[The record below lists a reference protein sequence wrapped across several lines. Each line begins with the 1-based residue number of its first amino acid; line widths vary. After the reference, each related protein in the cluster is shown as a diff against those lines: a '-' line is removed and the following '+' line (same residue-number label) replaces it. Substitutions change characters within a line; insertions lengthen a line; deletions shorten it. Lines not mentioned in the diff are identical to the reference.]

1 MQKGNKKAK
10 ISPGLKLFYT
20 TLIVLA
26 LLVAVIL
33 VLVKVDFSPN
43 KKEKKAIRT
52 IGIDTNN
59 IVQLEKFADTKL
71 NMVKFEMTKPTNTY
85 KFLVKDINT
94 AEDYTWRALNLDTTL
109 STSWERL
116 GYIYSHLHGDQALKR
131 YKSYSDR
138 GISDKADIAEGE
150 SLEYFI
156 KANLYYNLALEYGSP
171 DSANVY
177 LQMAQSLEFQGLYEQ
192 AALLIQKSIE
202 ADPGNR
208 KYEAALIRALLFGGR
223 FDQALFMNKNYMNKY
238 PESDIPYLNLA
249 MYHYNQG
256 DTLAT
261 IDNYEKAVLK
271 GTKPEASKFLYRY
284 FTQHGDS
291 VKADYYT
298 QKARQAII
306 DYDPERY

>member
-43 KKEKKAIRT
+43 KKEKKAFHT
-52 IGIDTNN
+52 VGIDTNN

-138 GISDKADIAEGE
+138 GISDKADIAEEE

-156 KANLYYNLALEYGSP
+156 KANLYYNLTLEYGSP

-249 MYHYNQG
+249 MYYYNQG